1 MRSTISV
8 RCSGWRI
15 KHEAQRARWTEGSAA
30 FQLIERQQKLIAHT
44 TLGSV
49 LHAWNGEVGN
59 WGARSVGGYGGA
71 LGCEKG
77 SRPALL
83 SALDSNTARGLR
95 DAHET
100 H

>member
-59 WGARSVGGYGGA
+59 WGARSVGGVWRRTWVRKGEQASAPLCVGQQHGPRVE
-71 LGCEKG
+71 GC
-77 SRPALL
+77 S
-83 SALDSNTARGLR
+83 
-95 DAHET
+95 
-100 H
+100 